1 MTMADEEFRAGL
13 LAAMQ
18 RALPGVERIDGL
30 RRLSAGATLQTWS
43 FDAVAPDRTWPL
55 ILRRSPGGLR
65 AARTL
70 SLPDEAALVR
80 ALRAAGAPV
89 AEVVYTVQPED
100 ALGDGFVMIRIPGE
114 TIPRKIL
121 RDAEFDSVRGAL
133 VGQLARAAAKIHATD
148 PATVPAN
155 LRVAGPRGMVDEF
168 RGRYEAYGVPRPVLE
183 LAFRWL
189 DDHLPAEP
197 ARPHLVHGDFR
208 HGNVIVGPGDGLR
221 AVLAWEIAHLGD
233 PVEDLAWLCLP
244 PWRFGNLD
252 LPAGGLGTREAL
264 VQAYE
269 AAAGTQVDPARLRFW
284 EMMGSMRWAVG
295 CAGMLEWFRSGRD
308 RTVERAMIA
317 RRVSESEM
325 DLMRL
330 ICGSA

>member
-1 MTMADEEFRAGL
+1 MTMADDEFRAAL
-13 LAAMQ
+13 LAMIR

-43 FDAVAPDRTWPL
+43 FDAVGADRSWPL

-70 SLPDEAALVR
+70 SLPDEAALVS
-80 ALRAAGAPV
+80 ALRAAGALV
-89 AEVVYTVQPED
+89 AEVVCTVQPDD

-133 VGQLARAAAKIHATD
+133 VGQLARAAAKIHAMD
-148 PATVPAN
+148 IGKVPN
-155 LRVAGPRGMVDEF
+155 TLRTAGPRVMVDEF

-189 DDHLPAEP
+189 DDNLPAEP
-197 ARPHLVHGDFR
+197 AQPRLVHGDFR

-221 AVLAWEIAHLGD
+221 GVLDWEIAHLGD

-264 VQAYE
+264 LHAYE
-269 AAAGTQVDPARLRFW
+269 AASGVRVDPARLRFW
-284 EMMGSMRWAVG
+284 EMMGSIRWAVG
-295 CAGMLEWFRSGRD
+295 CAGMLDWFRSGRD

-317 RRVSESEM
+317 RRGSESEM

-330 ICGSA
+330 ISGSA